1 MIKPLDNIADNAR
14 YDLVVAGAGAAGMA
28 AALYAAIA
36 GKKVLLVER
45 TEFLGGTTALSAGTV
60 WAPNTRHAASSGDT
74 PEKAA
79 QFLDNVIGNYA
90 RPAMRRAFLDSAPK
104 AIASLEDN
112 TDVKFRAYSLHPD
125 YVQEVEGATVR
136 GRALEPLPFDG
147 RELGKAFGILRPPI
161 PEFTVFGGMMVNRG
175 DIHHLMNLTKS
186 GASFWHATKLLAR
199 HARDRLSYPRGTR
212 LVMGNALAA
221 RFLASL
227 LKRDI
232 DIVLETS
239 VAALHSENG
248 AVTGVTLQSGG
259 TARRIEAAS
268 AVVLAGGGFTRN
280 LARRKEMLAQPV
292 PEHSPA
298 APGHTGELQELALK
312 LGARFGEGNL
322 DNAFWSPVST
332 RPRANGSTAVFP
344 HFVLD
349 RSKPGTVCVNQSGK
363 RFVNEATDYHLF
375 ARAMFEAN
383 KRSPSI
389 PAFLIADSVALC
401 RYGLGMVRPG
411 GHGLKPFLADGYLT
425 QGATLREL
433 AERLGIDTDNLER
446 TVASM
451 NDYAETGVD
460 PDFSRGTTPYH
471 HAAGDPEVK
480 PNPNLGPIATPP
492 FYAVK
497 LTPGDIGAANG
508 LVTNED
514 AQVLGFNERPVGR
527 LYACGNDMQ
536 SAMGGTYPG
545 PGITLG
551 PGITFAYRAVRHAL
565 GSHSIDHQG

>member
-1 MIKPLDNIADNAR
+1 VIQSLESISDTAS
-14 YDLVVAGAGAAGMA
+14 YDVVVAGAGAAGMA

-36 GKKVLLVER
+36 GKKVLLAER

-60 WAPNTRHAASSGDT
+60 WAPNTRHAAGSGDT

-79 QFLDNVIGNYA
+79 LFLDNVIGNYA
-90 RPAMRRAFLDSAPK
+90 RASLRRAFLDSAP
-104 AIASLEDN
+104 AAVAALEDK

-136 GRALEPLPFDG
+136 GRALKPLPFDG
-147 RELGKAFGILRPPI
+147 RELGMTFGILRAPI

-175 DIHHLMNLTKS
+175 DINHLMNLTRS
-186 GASFWHATKLLAR
+186 ASSFWHAVKLLAR
-199 HARDRLSYPRGTR
+199 HACDRLSYPRGTR
-212 LVMGNALAA
+212 LVMGNALVA
-221 RFLASL
+221 RFVASM

-232 DIVLETS
+232 DIVMNTS
-239 VAALHSENG
+239 VAALRSADG
-248 AVTGVTLQSGG
+248 VVIGVTLTCGG
-259 TARRIEAAS
+259 VTRHVEATK

-280 LARRKEMLAQPV
+280 LARRQEMLAQPV

-298 APGHTGELQELALK
+298 APGHTGELQDLALK

-322 DNAFWSPVST
+322 DNAFWSAVSV
-332 RPRANGSTAVFP
+332 RKRADGSTAVFP
-344 HFVLD
+344 HFILD

-363 RFVNEATDYHLF
+363 RFVNEAADYHLF

-389 PAFLIADSVALC
+389 PAFLIADAVALKK
-401 RYGLGMVRPG
+401 YGLGMVRPG

-425 QGATLREL
+425 QGVTLREL
-433 AERLGIDTDNLER
+433 AGKLGINVANFER

-451 NDYAETGVD
+451 NGYAKTGID
-460 PDFSRGTTPYH
+460 TDFARGTTPYH
-471 HAAGDPEVK
+471 HAAGDPAVK

-497 LTPGDIGAANG
+497 LMPGDIGAANG

-514 AQVLGFNERPVGR
+514 AQVLGFNERPIGR
-527 LYACGNDMQ
+527 LYAVGNDMQ

-551 PGITFAYRAVRHAL
+551 PGITFAYRALQHAL
-565 GSHSIDHQG
+565 A

>member
-1 MIKPLDNIADNAR
+1 MIQSLESISDTAS
-14 YDLVVAGAGAAGMA
+14 YDVVVAGAGAAGMA

-36 GKKVLLVER
+36 GKKVLLAER

-60 WAPNTRHAASSGDT
+60 WAPNTRHAEGSGDT
-74 PEKAA
+74 LEKAA
-79 QFLDNVIGNYA
+79 LFLDNVIGNYA
-90 RPAMRRAFLDSAPK
+90 RASLRRAFLDSAP
-104 AIASLEDN
+104 AAVAALEDK

-147 RELGKAFGILRPPI
+147 RELGMTFGILRAPI

-175 DIHHLMNLTKS
+175 DINHLMNLTRS
-186 GASFWHATKLLAR
+186 ASSCWHAVKLLAR
-199 HARDRLSYPRGTR
+199 HARDRLNYPRGTR
-212 LVMGNALAA
+212 LVMGNALVA
-221 RFLASL
+221 RFVASM

-232 DIVLETS
+232 DIVMNTS
-239 VAALHSENG
+239 VAALRSADG
-248 AVTGVTLQSGG
+248 VVIGVTLTRGG
-259 TARRIEAAS
+259 VTRHIEATK

-280 LARRKEMLAQPV
+280 LARRQEMLAQPV

-298 APGHTGELQELALK
+298 APGHTGELQDLALK

-322 DNAFWSPVST
+322 DNAFWSAVSV
-332 RPRANGSTAVFP
+332 RKRADGSTAVFP
-344 HFVLD
+344 HFILD

-363 RFVNEATDYHLF
+363 RFVNEAADYHLF

-389 PAFLIADSVALC
+389 PAFLIADAVALKK
-401 RYGLGMVRPG
+401 YGLGVVRPG

-425 QGATLREL
+425 QGVTLREL
-433 AERLGIDTDNLER
+433 AGKLGINVANFER

-451 NDYAETGVD
+451 NGYAKTGID
-460 PDFSRGTTPYH
+460 TDFARGTTPYH
-471 HAAGDPEVK
+471 HAAGDPAVK

-497 LTPGDIGAANG
+497 LMPGDIGAANG

-514 AQVLGFNERPVGR
+514 AQVLGFNERPIGR
-527 LYACGNDMQ
+527 LYAVGNDMQ

-551 PGITFAYRAVRHAL
+551 PGITFAYRALQHAL
-565 GSHSIDHQG
+565 A

>member
-1 MIKPLDNIADNAR
+1 VIQSLESISDTAR
-14 YDLVVAGAGAAGMA
+14 YDVVVAGAGAAGMA

-36 GKKVLLVER
+36 GKKVLLAER

-60 WAPNTRHAASSGDT
+60 WAPNTRHAEGSGDT
-74 PEKAA
+74 LEKAA
-79 QFLDNVIGNYA
+79 LFLDNVIGNYA
-90 RPAMRRAFLDSAPK
+90 RPSMRRAFLDSAP
-104 AIASLEDN
+104 AAVAALEDK
-112 TDVKFRAYSLHPD
+112 TDVKFRAYPLHPD

-147 RELGKAFGILRPPI
+147 RELGMTFGILRAPI

-175 DIHHLMNLTKS
+175 DINHLMNLTRS
-186 GASFWHATKLLAR
+186 ASSCWHAVKLLAR
-199 HARDRLSYPRGTR
+199 HARDRLNYPRGTR
-212 LVMGNALAA
+212 LVMGNALVA
-221 RFLASL
+221 RFVASL

-232 DIVLETS
+232 DIVMNTS
-239 VAALHSENG
+239 VAALRSADG
-248 AVTGVTLQSGG
+248 VVIGVTLTRGG
-259 TARRIEAAS
+259 VTRHIEATK

-280 LARRKEMLAQPV
+280 LARRQEMLAQPV

-322 DNAFWSPVST
+322 DNAFWSPVSV
-332 RPRANGSTAVFP
+332 RKRADGSTAVFP
-344 HFVLD
+344 HFILD

-363 RFVNEATDYHLF
+363 RFVNEAADYHLF

-389 PAFLIADSVALC
+389 PAFLIADAVALKK
-401 RYGLGMVRPG
+401 YGLGVVRPG

-425 QGATLREL
+425 QGVTLREL
-433 AERLGIDTDNLER
+433 AGKLGINVANFER

-451 NDYAETGVD
+451 NGYAKTGID
-460 PDFSRGTTPYH
+460 TDFARGTTPYH
-471 HAAGDPEVK
+471 HAAGDPAVK

-497 LTPGDIGAANG
+497 LMPGDIGAANG

-514 AQVLGFNERPVGR
+514 AQVLGFNERPIGR
-527 LYACGNDMQ
+527 LYAVGNDMQ

-551 PGITFAYRAVRHAL
+551 PGITFAYRALQHAL
-565 GSHSIDHQG
+565 A

>member
-1 MIKPLDNIADNAR
+1 MIHSLETFSDTPR
-14 YDLVVAGAGAAGMA
+14 YDVVVAGAGAAGMA
-28 AALYAAIA
+28 AALYASIA

-60 WAPNTRHAASSGDT
+60 WAPNTRHAEGSGDT
-74 PEKAA
+74 PENAA
-79 QFLDNVIGNYA
+79 RFLDNVIGNYA
-90 RPAMRRAFLDSAPK
+90 RPAMRRAFLQSAPA
-104 AIASLEDN
+104 AIVALEDN
-112 TDVKFRAYSLHPD
+112 TEVKFRPYPLHPD

-147 RELGKAFGILRPPI
+147 RELGKAFGLVRAPI

-175 DIHHLMNLTKS
+175 DIDHLMRLTKS
-186 GASFWHATKLLAR
+186 RASFWHAVKLLAR

-221 RFLASL
+221 RFVKSL

-232 DIVLETS
+232 DILLETS
-239 VAALHSENG
+239 VAALHSQNG
-248 AVTGVTLQSGG
+248 TVTGVTLTSGG
-259 TARRIEAAS
+259 ASRRIEGTK
-268 AVVLAGGGFTRN
+268 AVILAGGGFTRN
-280 LARRKEMLAQPV
+280 PARRQEMLAQPV
-292 PEHSPA
+292 PQYSPA
-298 APGHTGELQELALK
+298 APGHTGELQELALD

-322 DNAFWSPVST
+322 DNAFWSPVSI
-332 RPRANGSTAVFP
+332 RQRADGTTAVFP

-349 RSKPGTVCVNQSGK
+349 RSKPGTFCVNKSGK
-363 RFVNEATDYHLF
+363 RFVNESTDYHLF

-383 KRSPSI
+383 KRTPSI
-389 PAFLIADSVALC
+389 PTFFIADALALR

-411 GHGLKPFLADGYLT
+411 GYSLKPFLADGYLT

-433 AERLGIDTDNLER
+433 AEKLGIDADNLER
-446 TVASM
+446 TAAAM
-451 NDYAETGVD
+451 NGYAKTGVD
-460 PDFSRGTTPYH
+460 PEFARGTTPYH
-471 HAAGDPEVK
+471 RAAGDPAVK

-497 LTPGDIGAANG
+497 LMPGDIGAANG
-508 LVTNED
+508 LVTNAD
-514 AQVLGFNERPVGR
+514 AQVLGFNDRPIAG

-565 GSHSIDHQG
+565 S